1 MTLRY
6 LLLEDEETGDMLM
19 PLIYMKSVFEV
30 NYSRK
35 LSSLKNRLVVL
46 PSDQELSVARR
57 NTYLYWQWAFESPP
71 NVKLLVRQELG
82 EENTPQASQA
92 LTYFSCRSKAP
103 LW

>member
-19 PLIYMKSVFEV
+19 PLIYMKPVFEV

-46 PSDQELSVARR
+46 PTDRELSVARR
-57 NTYLYWQWAFESPP
+57 NAYLYWQWAFESPP

-92 LTYFSCRSKAP
+92 PTSTLCISKAP
-103 LW
+103 LC